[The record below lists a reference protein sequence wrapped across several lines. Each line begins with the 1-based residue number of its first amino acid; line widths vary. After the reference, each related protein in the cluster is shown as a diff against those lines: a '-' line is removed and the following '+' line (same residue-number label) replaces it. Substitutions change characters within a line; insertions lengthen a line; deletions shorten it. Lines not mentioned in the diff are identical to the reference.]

1 MTAEQQHDP
10 PPEVAPPGWG
20 MPDALV
26 CFVVGFVTSQVGFAI
41 AVGAGASNES
51 IAATAVGLVGLWIG
65 LIGSMLIVTRT
76 KGSGRFDVDFGL
88 LFDRGRDLGG
98 VAIGVGTQLVVVP
111 LIYLPFSRLIH
122 DLNSRLEAPARG
134 LTSQAESTTAIA
146 LLAVLVVIGAPVVEE
161 LFYRGLLLRSV
172 QHRFG
177 PNVAIGVSALV
188 FGAAH
193 GEPLQFPAL
202 VVFGV
207 ILGIL
212 ATRTGRLGPGIF
224 AHAGFNA
231 VTIAVLI
238 ATR

>member
-1 MTAEQQHDP
+1 
-10 PPEVAPPGWG
+10 
-20 MPDALV
+20 MPDALI
-26 CFVVGFVTSQVGFAI
+26 CFVVGFVVSQLGFGVALGM
-41 AVGAGASNES
+41 GAKADS
-51 IAATAVGLVGLWIG
+51 IFATALGLVGLWIG
-65 LIGSMLIVTRT
+65 LIGSMLLVSRS

-98 VAIGVGTQLVVVP
+98 IAIGVGTQLVIVP
-111 LIYLPFSRLIH
+111 LVYLPFARLIH
-122 DLNSRLEAPARG
+122 DLNNRLEAPARG
-134 LTSQAESTTAIA
+134 LTNQAESTTAIA
-146 LLAVLVVIGAPVVEE
+146 LLAVLVVIGAPIVEE

-172 QHRFG
+172 ERRFG
-177 PNVAIGVSALV
+177 PNVAIAVSALG

-212 ATRTGRLGPGIF
+212 AVRTGRLGPGIF